1 MLPWFHDASSGS
13 TSSLTPW
20 SCKLLHM
27 AKLWGTQALKQDG
40 EVRWAHGVRATR
52 PLRKQRPSCSNP
64 TVSFSLAC
72 APRRVLRI
80 RGALSMP
87 RLSGGTLSDSP
98 RNSAKPE
105 KMQVRCTI
113 AASIFARHAEALGSI
128 PGGGFSFFAGLFH
141 GFRIV
146 VAPSLHN
153 HSATGRGSEN
163 HARRRGSPHLAAYPI
178 GP

>member
-87 RLSGGTLSDSP
+87 RLSSGTLSDSP
-98 RNSAKPE
+98 RNSANPKN
-105 KMQVRCTI
+105 
-113 AASIFARHAEALGSI
+113 ASPLHH
-128 PGGGFSFFAGLFH
+128 GGEH
-141 GFRIV
+141 FR
-146 VAPSLHN
+146 PS
-153 HSATGRGSEN
+153 
-163 HARRRGSPHLAAYPI
+163 RGSPGFNPRRRVLILRGTFLWVSHCRCPVT
-178 GP
+178 PQS